1 MNAIT
6 LTAPRREAFLL
17 AACAALMLLLCG
29 CQKTLSNAEKPA
41 ATASDETPAGASA
54 AKEKD
59 DAKDKDDEE
68 KAGEAKAGGEKGGEA
83 KAGEGPEEGVS
94 LKPEEIE
101 KMGIV
106 TTEARAIT
114 SEPEVNGFG
123 VVIAHETIAQGVA
136 ELRTAVAAERQS
148 HSALE
153 RSKRLAGTPGAM
165 PADTQET
172 AERQAAAD
180 RAALELARQRLSST
194 FGQNPPW
201 KNPESSAEL
210 SALASGQTKLI
221 RVTFPLGSVG
231 DSAPHSV
238 RLAHIDASPV
248 GSGNWQSRSVWRAP
262 ADVTV
267 PGRSFFAI
275 LKTSEASE
283 GDHLMAW
290 APVGAAEPGVLVPA
304 AAAVISQGKFWCY
317 IEEKPGTFVRTEF
330 DPGRPTPEGYFVKDG
345 ISAGDKIVTASA
357 GQLLARETNPS
368 AEPE

>member
-1 MNAIT
+1 
-6 LTAPRREAFLL
+6 
-17 AACAALMLLLCG
+17 MLVLCG
-29 CQKTLSNAEKPA
+29 CHKALSTEKEPA
-41 ATASDETPAGASA
+41 AAAPGETPASAGAS
-54 AKEKD
+54 ESN
-59 DAKDKDDEE
+59 AKDK
-68 KAGEAKAGGEKGGEA
+68 ATT
-83 KAGEGPEEGVS
+83 GEGSEEGVS

-114 SEPEVNGFG
+114 SEPEAGGFG
-123 VVIAHETIAQGVA
+123 VVAAHETIAQAVA
-136 ELRTAVAAERQS
+136 ELRTAIAAERQS
-148 HSALE
+148 RSALE

-201 KNPESSAEL
+201 KNAENSPAL
-210 SALASGQTKLI
+210 SVLASGQTKLV

-231 DSAPHSV
+231 DVAPNSV
-238 RLAHIDASPV
+238 RLTHIDTSQV
-248 GSGNWQSRSVWRAP
+248 GKSWQSRSVWRAP
-262 ADVTV
+262 ADTSV

-275 LKTSEASE
+275 LKSNEVSE

-290 APVGAAEPGVLVPA
+290 APVGAPESGVLVPA
-304 AAAVISQGKFWCY
+304 AAAVISAGKFWCY

-330 DPGRPTPEGYFVKDG
+330 DPSRPTPDGYFVKEG

>member
-6 LTAPRREAFLL
+6 LTAPRREATFLL
-17 AACAALMLLLCG
+17 ATCAALMLVLCG
-29 CQKTLSNAEKPA
+29 CQKALSNSDKPA
-41 ATASDETPAGASA
+41 AAAEEKAAGASA
-54 AKEKD
+54 AKD
-59 DAKDKDDEE
+59 SAKDKDDDE
-68 KAGEAKAGGEKGGEA
+68 KAGQEKAGGEKAAGTSGEA
-83 KAGEGPEEGVS
+83 AEEGVS

-136 ELRTAVAAERQS
+136 ELRTAIAAERQS

-153 RSKRLAGTPGAM
+153 RSRRLAGTPGAM

-201 KNPESSAEL
+201 KNPESSSEL
-210 SALASGQTKLI
+210 SALASGQTKLV

-231 DSAPHSV
+231 DSAPKDV
-238 RLAHIDASPV
+238 RLGHIDASPV
-248 GSGNWQSRSVWRAP
+248 GKNWESRSVWRAP
-262 ADVTV
+262 ADSTV

-304 AAAVISQGKFWCY
+304 AATVMSQGKYWCY
-317 IEEKPGTFVRTEF
+317 IEEEPGTFVRTEF
-330 DPGRPTPEGYFVKDG
+330 DPGRPTPEGYFVKEG
-345 ISAGDKIVTASA
+345 ISAGDKIVIAAA

>member
-6 LTAPRREAFLL
+6 PMTHRHLGL
-17 AACAALMLLLCG
+17 AACAAVMLLLCG
-29 CQKTLSNAEKPA
+29 CHKALSTEEKATGEKPA
-41 ATASDETPAGASA
+41 AAAADKTPA
-54 AKEKD
+54 
-59 DAKDKDDEE
+59 
-68 KAGEAKAGGEKGGEA
+68 KAGEPQADAKEGAAESEGKDKE

-114 SEPEVNGFG
+114 NEQEAVGFG
-123 VVIAHETIAQGVA
+123 VVAAHETIATAVA
-136 ELRTAVAAERQS
+136 ELRTAAAAERQS
-148 HSALE
+148 HSAFE

-165 PADTQET
+165 PAETQET

-194 FGQNPPW
+194 FGQNAPW
-201 KNPESSAEL
+201 KSAQNSPVL
-210 SALASGQTKLI
+210 SELASGQTKLV
-221 RVTFPLGSVG
+221 RATFPLGSVG
-231 DSAPHSV
+231 DTTPTSV
-238 RLAHIDASPV
+238 RLTHIDTTQV
-248 GSGNWQSRSVWRAP
+248 GGKSWQSRLVWHAP
-262 ADVTV
+262 ADATV

-275 LKTSEASE
+275 LKSGEVIE

-290 APVGAAEPGVLVPA
+290 VPVGAPESGVLVPA
-304 AAAVISQGKFWCY
+304 AAAVISAGKYWCY

-330 DPGRPTPEGYFVKDG
+330 DPGRPTPDGYFVKEG
-345 ISAGDKIVTASA
+345 ISAGDKIVTAAA
-357 GQLLARETNPS
+357 GQLLARESNPS

>member
-6 LTAPRREAFLL
+6 PTAPRAATLGL
-17 AACAALMLLLCG
+17 AACAAVMLLLCG
-29 CQKTLSNAEKPA
+29 CHEAASTEATPA
-41 ATASDETPAGASA
+41 AAAPET
-54 AKEKD
+54 E
-59 DAKDKDDEE
+59 AKDK
-68 KAGEAKAGGEKGGEA
+68 AAS
-83 KAGEGPEEGVS
+83 GEGSEEGVS

-114 SEPEVNGFG
+114 SAPEAAGFG
-123 VVIAHETIAQGVA
+123 VVSPHETIAQAVA

-148 HSALE
+148 SSALE

-180 RAALELARQRLSST
+180 QAALALAKQRLSAT

-201 KNPESSAEL
+201 KNAQSSPQL
-210 SALASGQTKLI
+210 WALASGQTKLV
-221 RVTFPLGSVG
+221 RVTFPLGSV
-231 DSAPHSV
+231 DDAAPGSV
-238 RLAHIDASPV
+238 RLAHINVAPAGKS
-248 GSGNWQSRSVWRAP
+248 WQSNSVWRAP
-262 ADVTV
+262 ADSTV

-275 LKTSEASE
+275 LKSGEVSE

-290 APVGAAEPGVLVPA
+290 APVGAPESGVLVPA
-304 AAAVISQGKFWCY
+304 AAALISAGKFWCY
-317 IEEKPGTFVRTEF
+317 IEKEPGTFVRTEF
-330 DPGRPTPEGYFVKDG
+330 DPNRPTADGYFVKDN

-357 GQLLARETNPS
+357 GQLLARQSNPS
-368 AEPE
+368 TEPE